1 MNSLSNS
8 KSHLK
13 MTKNPKISPVYF
25 SAIADLVGWVDERKP
40 NIATK
45 QYSLP
50 KLINIIHPTVTVFFE
65 KFRAIA
71 ISSYYQGEL
80 YISLFNS
87 ECMDLAKMLE

>member
-1 MNSLSNS
+1 
-8 KSHLK
+8 
-13 MTKNPKISPVYF
+13 MTKSPKISPVYF

-71 ISSYYQGEL
+71 ISSYYQV
-80 YISLFNS
+80 IIKVNFT
-87 ECMDLAKMLE
+87 LAFLIRSAWI

>member
-1 MNSLSNS
+1 
-8 KSHLK
+8 

-40 NIATK
+40 NISTK

-71 ISSYYQGEL
+71 ISSYYQV
-80 YISLFNS
+80 IIKVNFT
-87 ECMDLAKMLE
+87 LAFLIRSAWI